1 MKIVKYCLVVKRCK
15 IMIFIK
21 NYLMNFIFI
30 YKLIMK

>member
-1 MKIVKYCLVVKRCK
+1 MKIVKYGLVDKINK

-21 NYLMNFIFI
+21 NYLINFIFI